1 MAATY
6 NLNTAIGK
14 LRLLAI
20 KDTNIA
26 DPVFTD
32 EEYEVF
38 LGIEGDNMLRAIAR
52 VLETVATS
60 TLYVQ
65 KVIRLLDIQTDGA
78 ALAQEFRMQAE
89 RHRKQADE
97 EDARDGTNWAIA
109 EQNVSVFSEREIWWN
124 EWMRDGI

>member
-6 NLNTAIGK
+6 NLNTAIGQ

-38 LGIEGDNMLRAIAR
+38 LGIEGDNMLRSIAR

-60 TLYVQ
+60 SLYVQ

-78 ALAQEFRMQAE
+78 ALAREFRMQAE

-97 EDARDGTNWAIA
+97 EESRAGTNWAIA
-109 EQNVSVFSEREIWWN
+109 EQNVSDFSEREIWRN
-124 EWMRDGI
+124 EWLRDGI